1 MDSSTEDSQGSEG
14 SETESESGSEGKG
27 KGKVAHAQRNGGRV
41 FGAQNGED
49 GEREGKE
56 VCCLLVELREADCV
70 Y

>member
-1 MDSSTEDSQGSEG
+1 MDSSTEDSDSEG

-49 GEREGKE
+49 GEPEGKE
-56 VCCLLVELREADCV
+56 VCCLLVELSEADCV